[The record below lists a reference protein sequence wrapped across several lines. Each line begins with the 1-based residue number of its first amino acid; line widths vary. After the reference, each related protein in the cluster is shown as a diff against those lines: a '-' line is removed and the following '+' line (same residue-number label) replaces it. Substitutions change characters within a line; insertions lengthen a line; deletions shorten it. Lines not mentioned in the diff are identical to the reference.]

1 MKDKK
6 ERLKGVQFVLTC
18 CTVSLPRRVT
28 AAFLSINTCQSL
40 DHQQRSSR
48 ASPAARLSVC

>member
-28 AAFLSINTCQSL
+28 VAFLSINTCQSL